1 MEIRH
6 LECFVAVARY
16 GNFTK
21 AAEQIHISQP
31 SISKMIKEI
40 EAQTGAEL
48 FYRDTKHVELTDAG
62 MAFLEQAQQI
72 VALFHNLNDGLDGLM
87 GKQAGKIRIGF
98 PPITSVTMFSQV
110 LGAFKKEHPDTEIY
124 LYEFGSKEIEKSI
137 QEGELDIGIVSTPV
151 TNADFYNM
159 FWLTRDSLQV
169 VMPSGHRLAGS
180 PAVTFA
186 DLTDES
192 FVLYRRDFRL
202 HDQIIERCNM
212 EGFQPKIIFETSQLE
227 FMIQTIAADLGIA
240 FLPSRICR
248 QLDSRGVIA
257 RPLNDRPIYLQLG
270 VIWKKGRY
278 LPYAARQW
286 LQFAHS
292 FSGFKDM
299 DITVTALDN
308 DLL

>member
-6 LECFVAVARY
+6 LECFVAVARC

-40 EAQTGAEL
+40 EAQAGMEL

-62 MAFLEQAQQI
+62 IAFLEQAQQI
-72 VALFHNLNDGLDGLM
+72 VALFHNLNTGLEELM
-87 GKQAGKIRIGF
+87 SEKAGKIRIGF
-98 PPITSVTMFSQV
+98 PPITSVTMFSHV
-110 LGAFKKEHPDTEIY
+110 LGAFKKEHPNTEIY

-151 TNADFYNM
+151 TNADLYNM
-159 FWLTRDSLQV
+159 FWLTRDSLEV
-169 VMPSGHRLAGS
+169 VMQPGHRLAQS
-180 PAVTFA
+180 AAVKFA
-186 DLTDES
+186 DLADES

-202 HDQIIERCNM
+202 HDQIIERCNA
-212 EGFQPKIIFETSQLE
+212 EGFQPKIILETSQLE
-227 FMIQTIAADLGIA
+227 FMIQTIAANLGIA
-240 FLPSRICR
+240 FLPKRICQ
-248 QLDSRGVIA
+248 QLDSSRVVA
-257 RPLNDRPIYLQLG
+257 RPLQDRSIYLQLG

-278 LPYAARQW
+278 LPYAARRW
-286 LQFAHS
+286 LQFAHD

-299 DITVTALDN
+299 DISITTMESDPF
-308 DLL
+308 